1 MTTMAYLWLAA
12 ALVLAVLEAMT
23 TNLVSIWFVGG
34 AIAAF
39 LTALFDGSLLAQL
52 IVFTV
57 VTAALLAAMRP
68 LLRKHM
74 IVKNPIRTNASR
86 IIGME
91 AIVTEPIDN
100 LRSSGAVRVDGV
112 EWTARSQSG
121 AAIDAGTRVKILRI
135 EGVKVFVQPVEETA
149 PAASG
154 VS

>member
-1 MTTMAYLWLAA
+1 MTTAIYCWIAAVIAFSVLEGLTVALVSVWFIGGSIAGLVAA
-12 ALVLAVLEAMT
+12 ACGASVGLQLGIFVAV
-23 TNLVSIWFVGG
+23 S
-34 AIAAF
+34 AI
-39 LTALFDGSLLAQL
+39 LLA
-52 IVFTV
+52 
-57 VTAALLAAMRP
+57 LLRP
-68 LLRKHM
+68 LAKKYISPRREH
-74 IVKNPIRTNASR
+74 TNADR
-86 IIGME
+86 LVGRE
-91 AIVTEPIDN
+91 ALVTEPIDN